1 MIVPALQI
9 HAPCSTRLGLLP
21 SITAHN
27 PQPNTLDV
35 RTLLPSCLHFPAEC
49 APPQHTCSSS
59 SSSSCCCRLL
69 PSGTSTCDVWEV
81 DADPRILIHG
91 QQADLYGLAVNPR
104 YTHVY
109 ATMCDSNVVTIWSA
123 ATHKVNTRVLW
134 MLDTCLPA
142 CLPAWLAMCFACKS
156 LCTIHTFP
164 KNNHARQDYA

>member
-1 MIVPALQI
+1 
-9 HAPCSTRLGLLP
+9 
-21 SITAHN
+21 
-27 PQPNTLDV
+27 
-35 RTLLPSCLHFPAEC
+35 
-49 APPQHTCSSS
+49 
-59 SSSSCCCRLL
+59 
-69 PSGTSTCDVWEV
+69 VWEV

-142 CLPAWLAMCFACKS
+142 CLVGYV
-156 LCTIHTFP
+156 LCMQVCVCHPYHPQKQPCT
-164 KNNHARQDYA
+164 ARLCLTVNGH